1 MPKTIISDTSC
12 LIALTNIGSL
22 EILHEVYGKVLITSE
37 IVQEFGVSLPNW
49 FEIENPKDLSRL
61 NFLENQLD
69 KGEASAIALALE
81 IPDSLIIVDD
91 EKARKLAEML
101 NIEITGTLGV
111 IIKAKN
117 LGIIN
122 SIKPFLLKL
131 KNVGFRISAEL
142 EKEALSLTGE

>member
-22 EILHEVYGKVLITSE
+22 NILHDVYGKVIITSE
-37 IVQEFGVSLPNW
+37 IVKEFGVTLPRW

-61 NFLENQLD
+61 SFLENQLD

-91 EKARKLAEML
+91 EKARRVAEL
-101 NIEITGTLGV
+101 LKIEITGTLGV

-117 LGIIN
+117 YGIIN
-122 SIKPFLLKL
+122 SIKPFLMKL
-131 KNVGFRISAEL
+131 KNVGFRISTDL